1 MDADQVLGEVLA
13 HLDGLGHMPPAERVR
28 ILRQQLQMR
37 GYIVQPAS
45 APILNDYS
53 PASLHR
59 TRQALGLTIGR
70 LAQEAG
76 LREHTVSSAE
86 IGSKRPHAA
95 TTQAIVQALLRS
107 GARLPERS

>member
-1 MDADQVLGEVLA
+1 MDADQVLGEALA
-13 HLDGLGHMPPAERVR
+13 HLDGLGDMPVADRAR

-45 APILNDYS
+45 APILNDCS
-53 PASLHR
+53 PACLHR

-76 LREHTVSSAE
+76 LKEHTVSSAE
-86 IGSKRPHAA
+86 LGTKRPHAA

-107 GARLPERS
+107 GARLPEGS